1 VLVSCHPKR
10 RATAAVNGI
19 DLHYAAEGRGP
30 VLVLVHGLACG
41 RRMWFHQTRAL
52 RDRFTVVTYD
62 QRGHGLSSAP
72 HSAAAY
78 SPAHLA
84 RDLAGLVDHLG
95 VRRCHLVG
103 FSMGGGPALS
113 LAVTRPD
120 LVRGLILA
128 DVGAGAENPAL
139 AQAITRRW
147 IGLARAGGM
156 PALAEEMLRS
166 EFFKTYANRS
176 PRARRHMRALI
187 AATPL
192 RGLENTLTE
201 VLAKRT
207 SLFRMTRTL
216 AAVAAPTLILNGAHD
231 YVCLKAAHVLAAAI
245 PKARE
250 ARVAGAGHM
259 APLEAPAAFNAAV
272 AEFLADLD

>member
-1 VLVSCHPKR
+1 VLVNCHPKR
-10 RATAAVNGI
+10 RAIAPVNGI
-19 DLHYAAEGRGP
+19 DLHYAVEGEGP

-41 RRMWFHQTRAL
+41 RRMWVHQTRAL
-52 RDRFTVVTYD
+52 RGRFTVVTYD
-62 QRGHGLSSAP
+62 QRGHGLSGAP
-72 HSAAAY
+72 HSAGAY

-84 RDLAGLVDHLG
+84 RDLVGLVDHLG
-95 VRRCHLVG
+95 IGRCHVVG

-113 LAVTRPD
+113 LAVARPD
-120 LVRGLILA
+120 LVRGLVLA

-139 AQAITRRW
+139 TQALTRRW

-156 PALAEEMLRS
+156 PALADEMLRS

-187 AATPL
+187 TSTPL

-201 VLAKRT
+201 VLAKRS

-216 AAVAAPTLILNGAHD
+216 AALAAPTLILNGAQD
-231 YVCLKAAHVLAAAI
+231 YVCLKAAHLLTGAI
-245 PKARE
+245 PNARE
-250 ARVAGAGHM
+250 ARIAGAGHM
-259 APLEAPAAFNAAV
+259 APLETPAAFNTAISD
-272 AEFLADLD
+272 FLAELD